1 MELTRKM
8 IREGVEYLNENN
20 TERAYVGNYH
30 HSGRVGM
37 RDLNI
42 ASKVDVAGLTRVT
55 DRQNIA
61 EAQNIDSISSKFT
74 IGFEIEKR
82 RLHRGAVREYP
93 LFAGFETDSSCG
105 YEAVTNILP
114 LVKPSVWRNK
124 VFNMFH
130 QAERIIDDRYSPSS
144 AGCGGH
150 ISIGVVGMS
159 GDDLME
165 KVRNYSGIVLALFR
179 YRLKNSYC
187 RHNASMRTLEEQRD
201 GALSIS
207 GRHHK
212 YNLATAKRHCLEFR
226 IPSRVTSVNQL
237 KRRYELF
244 YTLLDF
250 SINKPRATH
259 ETFLN
264 AITQILLDMYEGDV
278 DKVNELKRIARGF
291 RKMIVKNKINE
302 EIVRWLPAQASDRLY
317 TRGARRMIQEGRV
330 N

>member
-8 IREGVEYLNENN
+8 IRDGVEYLNENN

-42 ASKVDVAGLTRVT
+42 ASRVDVAGLTRVT
-55 DRQNIA
+55 DRQNLITDDFMS
-61 EAQNIDSISSKFT
+61 DSVSSKFT

-114 LVKPSVWRNK
+114 LVKPCVWRNK

-130 QAERIIDDRYSPSS
+130 QAERIIEDRYSPSS

-159 GDDLME
+159 GDDLMK

-187 RHNASMRTLEEQRD
+187 RHNASMRTSDEQMNGD
-201 GALSIS
+201 LSIS
-207 GRHHK
+207 NRHHK

-278 DKVNELKRIARGF
+278 DKVNELKRLARGF
-291 RKMIVKNKINE
+291 RKMIVKNKVNE
-302 EIVRWLPAQASDRLY
+302 EIVRWLPSQSSDRHY
-317 TRGARRMIQEGRV
+317 TRGARIMIQQSRT
-330 N
+330 

>member
-1 MELTRKM
+1 MELTNKM
-8 IREGVEYLNENN
+8 LREGVEYLTENN
-20 TERAYVGNYH
+20 EERGYVGSYH
-30 HSGRVGM
+30 HSGRIGI

-42 ASKVDVAGLTRVT
+42 ASKVDVAGLTRVA
-55 DRQNIA
+55 DRQNIV
-61 EAQNIDSISSKFT
+61 ESPYNSLPVKSKFT

-114 LVKPSVWRNK
+114 LVKPSIWRNK

-130 QAERIIDDRYSPSS
+130 QAERIIEDRYSPSCTS
-144 AGCGGH
+144 CGGH
-150 ISIGVVGMS
+150 ISIGVEGMS
-159 GDDLME
+159 GEDLME
-165 KVRNYSGIVLALFR
+165 KVRNFSGIVLALFR

-187 RHNASMRTLEEQRD
+187 RHNASMRTADEQMR

-207 GRHHK
+207 NRHHK

-264 AITQILLDMYEGDV
+264 AITQILLDMYEGNE
-278 DKVNELKRIARGF
+278 DKVNELKELARGF
-291 RKMIVKNKINE
+291 RKMIVKNKVNA
-302 EIVRWLPAQASDRLY
+302 EIVRWLPSQPSDRHY
-317 TRGARRMIQEGRV
+317 TRGARMMIQQSRT
-330 N
+330 